1 MISSILNLV
10 TDGLQRTCTGTIN
23 IDLQGS
29 GWKTFET
36 TPKYNTPGGGG
47 GGTGELTTGEVTINT
62 GSNNNGNVPEDG
74 ITGDYKEPVGVPMF
88 PDNVHFG
95 PAGIGLLIMGF
106 LVLGCKY
113 FNSQSGGAPQPPKK
127 NWETFSDLLIKCILT
142 ILIVFNYQDTSTSSA
157 EFMRF
162 LKSQLLGSGR

>member
-1 MISSILNLV
+1 MNLV

-29 GWKTFET
+29 GWQTSET
-36 TPKYNTPGGGG
+36 TPKYNTENGGGTGTDTTTSELNTGDVTVNTEGINGNGDGNINGG
-47 GGTGELTTGEVTINT
+47 GGT
-62 GSNNNGNVPEDG
+62 D
-74 ITGDYKEPVGVPMF
+74 DYKEPVGVPMF

-113 FNSQSGGAPQPPKK
+113 FNSPPP
-127 NWETFSDLLIKCILT
+127 
-142 ILIVFNYQDTSTSSA
+142 A
-157 EFMRF
+157 
-162 LKSQLLGSGR
+162 